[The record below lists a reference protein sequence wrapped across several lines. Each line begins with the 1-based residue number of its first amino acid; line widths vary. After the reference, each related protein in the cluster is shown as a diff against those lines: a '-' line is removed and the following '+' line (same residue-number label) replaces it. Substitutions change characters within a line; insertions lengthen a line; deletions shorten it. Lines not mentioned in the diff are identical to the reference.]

1 MVGDL
6 REENIKEKQEETTEN
21 KTQHNTT
28 TTTRAQQLSSMPGTE
43 NITKD
48 AFSSIWIMKPKS
60 TFYLP
65 SIVRG
70 PMDCGK
76 NKERKLFNA
85 KNVFP
90 SITDIYLNIFVTD
103 IYLPLVKNTKASLN
117 DKLEN

>member
-1 MVGDL
+1 M
-6 REENIKEKQEETTEN
+6 RRKHKRKAERKQQEKKKTKH
-21 KTQHNTT
+21 KTQQNTT

-48 AFSSIWIMKPKS
+48 AFPSIWIMKPKS

-76 NKERKLFNA
+76 NKERKLFMQ
-85 KNVFP
+85 KMCFP
-90 SITDIYLNIFVTD
+90 Q
-103 IYLPLVKNTKASLN
+103 SLTYI
-117 DKLEN
+117 

>member
-1 MVGDL
+1 
-6 REENIKEKQEETTEN
+6 
-21 KTQHNTT
+21 
-28 TTTRAQQLSSMPGTE
+28 MPGTE

-48 AFSSIWIMKPKS
+48 AFPSIWIMKPKS
-60 TFYLP
+60 TFCLP

-70 PMDCGK
+70 PIDCGK
-76 NKERKLFNA
+76 NKERKLFYA